1 MSDRFILPA
10 PFDASIPFTQLHV
23 WQWAKTQAREDVQIL
38 NYLAALGFRM
48 GVDRLDTDDYKT
60 LEYAIDAFHRCAP
73 RIDGVRPLSAVLPAA
88 TGPEGFYCRGLPHR
102 VNPSDEL
109 RAALA
114 AAGWIYDVAPES
126 TYFEILPGGRL
137 FARYQ
142 EIIGTR
148 FLCEVTE

>member
-1 MSDRFILPA
+1 MSDRFTLPP

-23 WQWAKTQAREDVQIL
+23 WQWAKTQARGDVQVL
-38 NYLAALGFRM
+38 KYLAALGFHM
-48 GVDRLDTDDYKT
+48 GVDRLDPDDYKT
-60 LEYAIDAFHRCAP
+60 LEYAIEAFHRCAP
-73 RIDGVRPLSAVLPAA
+73 HLPGVHPLSAVLPRAD
-88 TGPEGFYCRGLPHR
+88 GDGFYCRGIPHR

-109 RAALA
+109 RATLVG
-114 AAGWIYDVAPES
+114 AGWIYEVTPES

-142 EIIGTR
+142 QIIGSR